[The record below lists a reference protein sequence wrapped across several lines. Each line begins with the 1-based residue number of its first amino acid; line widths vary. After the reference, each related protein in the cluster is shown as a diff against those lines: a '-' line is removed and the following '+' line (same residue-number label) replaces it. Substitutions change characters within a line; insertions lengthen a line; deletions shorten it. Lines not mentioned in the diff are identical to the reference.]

1 MMDFSQEITRVLE
14 ASLLKEVDFVPV
26 KPDDLEAPY
35 RDLLDHGRDM
45 TSTLAKFHGKN
56 ISLKVL
62 RASRIG
68 DKYLREV
75 ILYSGEKPVEYGL
88 IEVHLNHYRDDLRKR
103 ILAETEPL
111 GCILNDSEIAY
122 ESKPVG
128 FLKISSGEFSPDFF
142 PPAGGESLFGRYNS
156 LFDESDRVI
165 ARILEI
171 LPREKP

>member
-1 MMDFSQEITRVLE
+1 MDFSQEITRLLG

-26 KPDDLEAPY
+26 EPDDIEAPY
-35 RDLLDHGRDM
+35 RDLLHHGRDM
-45 TSTLAKFHGKN
+45 TSTLAKFHGEK

-62 RASRIG
+62 KTRRSK

-88 IEVHLNHYRDDLRKR
+88 IEVHLNHCRDDLRER

-111 GCILNDSEIAY
+111 GCLLNDSGIAY
-122 ESKPVG
+122 ESIPVG
-128 FLKISSGEFSPDFF
+128 LLKIPPGEFSPDFF
-142 PPAGGESLFGRYNS
+142 PAAGGESHFGRYNT
-156 LFDESDRVI
+156 LFDDSGRVI
-165 ARILEI
+165 ARISEI

>member
-1 MMDFSQEITRVLE
+1 MDFSQEITRLLG

-26 KPDDLEAPY
+26 EPDDIEAPY
-35 RDLLDHGRDM
+35 RDLLHHGRDM
-45 TSTLAKFHGKN
+45 TSTLAKFHGEK

-62 RASRIG
+62 KTRRSK

-88 IEVHLNHYRDDLRKR
+88 IEVHLNHCRDDLRER

-111 GCILNDSEIAY
+111 GCLLNDSGIAY
-122 ESKPVG
+122 ESIPVG
-128 FLKISSGEFSPDFF
+128 LLKIPPGEFSPDFF
-142 PPAGGESLFGRYNS
+142 PAAGGESHFGRYNT
-156 LFDESDRVI
+156 LFDESGRVI